1 MGLMGRVN
9 LFFSDSR
16 KLLYLSLGMAAFFV
30 LLHLLFCIDIYDDV
44 ASCYAWDAREVGRG
58 EWAKGFNPGLPPLMT
73 YSAGLLCAL
82 GMEAFTATIMISGL
96 LYILTAFPI
105 YFLIR
110 DLLGEK
116 YAGWGAFAFVMAPK
130 IIRFSCSGM
139 PNAGRNFFMI
149 MALYLLFSFFKK
161 RTPLKL
167 VFLGA
172 SIAGLA
178 LSRGEGIVF
187 LPVFAL
193 VFVIVYL
200 VLRDGNTLNFKY
212 ILRMLLQG
220 LIVIAAF
227 LTIASPRMIQMYR
240 HTGIPVLDS
249 RQAGRINELRASLG
263 LLEKVPDGNAVQS
276 AEEKQSEPVY
286 LNKKQFKRFIN
297 TFSRGSYELYLI
309 FAAIG
314 AIVLIY
320 RREWRYEYYV
330 LLAFALINALIFYFV
345 VVSYRYFL
353 VNVLLFMPFTLKGF
367 ELVWLL
373 LNHKMIAAYKG
384 TKYIF
389 PALIAGLA
397 LGHTWNGVAKLTDT
411 EDFYY
416 EKAVSEWLAEQGA
429 RSGIS
434 KLKIMSVQPQYPFW
448 ADAEHVKFYEN
459 REKCIKELDGYGY
472 DYIVL
477 ETKHEDKIDAI
488 RQHPGLEEVSQQWSN
503 DVLVFRPKAAFKEQN
518 NEKTNE

>member
-16 KLLYLSLGMAAFFV
+16 KLLYLSLGMATFFV

-44 ASCYAWDAREVGRG
+44 ASCYALDAREIGRG

-96 LYILTAFPI
+96 FYILTAFPI

-110 DLLGEK
+110 DLLGDK

-130 IIRFSCSGM
+130 VIRFSCSGM

-178 LSRGEGIVF
+178 LARGEGIAF
-187 LPVFAL
+187 LPLFAL

-200 VLRDGNTLNFKY
+200 VRRDGNTLNFKY

-220 LIVIAAF
+220 MIVIAAF
-227 LTIASPRMIQMYR
+227 LAVVSPRMIQMYR
-240 HTGIPVLDS
+240 HTGVPVLDS
-249 RQAGRINELRASLG
+249 RQAGRINELSVSLG
-263 LLEKVPDGNAVQS
+263 LLEKAPSEDAVQS
-276 AEEKQSEPVY
+276 AEDEHSKPVY
-286 LNKKQFKRFIN
+286 LNKKQFKRLIN

-330 LLAFALINALIFYFV
+330 LLTFALINALIFYFV

-353 VNVLLFMPFTLKGF
+353 INVLLFMPFTLKGF
-367 ELVWLL
+367 ELLWLL

-384 TKYIF
+384 TQYLF

-397 LGHTWNGVAKLTDT
+397 LGHIWNGVAKLTDK

-416 EKAVSEWLAEQGA
+416 EKAVSEWLVEQGTL
-429 RSGIS
+429 SGIA

-448 ADAEHVKFYEN
+448 ADAKHVKFHDK
-459 REKCIKELDGYGY
+459 RETWIKELDVSEY

-477 ETKHEDKIDAI
+477 ETKHEDKIEAI
-488 RQHPGLEEVSQQWSN
+488 RQHPGLEEVPQQWN
-503 DVLVFRPKAAFKEQN
+503 KDVLVFRKKTVVKEHN
-518 NEKTNE
+518 K